1 MTENSAGPVSA
12 PFASRMMRGALV
24 ATVAVLVV
32 TLAFAGLGG
41 AGAGAPSTGGAAT
54 ATAPSS
60 SALAPS
66 IIPTS
71 VPTPGLA
78 ELAHRLSSS
87 DALANVPAADR
98 LLPNLEYS
106 SVREGSAIVPVNL
119 VQSGVSPGPTSIG
132 VNDLGLRSTSGGYV
146 PYWYRT
152 TSLDGAVTI
161 NNISLLPIMTNAS
174 ASITLQ
180 LNAILN
186 NVTFFGQ
193 SVNQLWLQN
202 VIFYSVAGDQMQL
215 ATDAWNFTGAPF
227 ALFQNDIYQN
237 SPGGFLFGGT
247 YVHAVPS
254 SPPAFHL
261 APPFTIN
268 FYLNATNIGGNNAIF
283 FNYSVVSAHD
293 ITLGGTNY
301 GTSIQD
307 GSFDWIIFN
316 STAGQPAGYT
326 APPASFLISG
336 NQSSNLGLPND
347 AEIAVCGGS
356 DGFSGITRE
365 LSGDAQLTYLN
376 ATTGGYSAVPA
387 AFTTTED
394 TGESMEGVDAHY
406 TAASASRGEAYL
418 TNGPEF
424 VYGLWNASTPGS
436 HEAHFTINAA
446 PDQTQIWV
454 APKDASTFDENN
466 AAWDLTP
473 GSTSSFWLPVGGG
486 ISYDLDAMAND
497 YTPWVGDLHTGYVNN
512 VSLAY
517 NPGEGLYVP
526 IIAFGNQQV
535 ADIAQSGAGTASDPY
550 VVSFAQ
556 PQPISGMYSTYDIFT
571 QPLYPGVLLS
581 GVTAH
586 VDLMNL
592 PSLSVHL
599 SSEALTV
606 LRDYYGLTVPTYND
620 LPVEVY
626 DSSHVSIVGDSHL
639 SGWFPVTLTGF
650 LYGSLYLSNDTH
662 TLVAYNH
669 FYDMGSSMVIVDPN
683 GNGTYESNTVFGNV
697 FETSSVAGDD
707 SFYLVLAFNTTY
719 AGPPAI
725 GALGVFASGNT
736 IYNNLFET
744 PITTYSP
751 PQNPYLAYVYINDF
765 GYTNFASVASEWHNR
780 WNIQPEPAFHV
791 RVVNGFALTGNIVG
805 APFQGGNAYGNLGTT
820 FPYTDNGLIVG
831 GGDRLPIPVH
841 SSPIHVVVFEAFG
854 LPRGDHYTV
863 AINGVSY
870 HSVDALVVFYVGPGV
885 TVAFVVSS
893 SHGHLPSPMVG
904 VIPSV
909 THNTFVPIDFA

>member
-1 MTENSAGPVSA
+1 MW
-12 PFASRMMRGALV
+12 RGALV
-24 ATVAVLVV
+24 ATVAFLVV
-32 TLAFAGLGG
+32 SLALSGPGGVAAGTAA
-41 AGAGAPSTGGAAT
+41 AGATSAT
-54 ATAPSS
+54 AAMGSHSGAT
-60 SALAPS
+60 S

-78 ELAHRLSSS
+78 ELAHRLSASN
-87 DALANVPAADR
+87 ALSHVPAAER

-106 SVREGSAIVPVNL
+106 SVREGNAIVPVNL
-119 VQSGVSPGPTSIG
+119 AQSSVSPGPTSIG
-132 VNDLGLRSTSGGYV
+132 VNDLGLRSTSSGFV
-146 PYWYRT
+146 PYSYRT

-174 ASITLQ
+174 SSLTLQ

-227 ALFQNDIYQN
+227 ELFQNDIYQN
-237 SPGGFLFGGT
+237 SPGGFDFGGV

-268 FYLNATNIGGNNAIF
+268 FYLNATNIGGNNAVF
-283 FNYSVVSAHD
+283 FNYSLVSAHD
-293 ITLGGTNY
+293 ITLGSTNY
-301 GTSIQD
+301 GHSIQD

-336 NQSSNLGLPND
+336 SQASNLGLPND

-365 LSGDAQLTYLN
+365 LSGSAQLTYLN
-376 ATTGGYSAVPA
+376 STTGGYSAVPA

-406 TAASASRGEAYL
+406 TAASASRGLAYL

-424 VYGLWNASTPGS
+424 IYGLWNASAPGS
-436 HEAHFTINAA
+436 HETHFTVNAV

-454 APKDASTFDENN
+454 APKDASSFDENN

-473 GSTSSFWLPVGGG
+473 GATSSFWLPVGGG
-486 ISYDLDAMAND
+486 ISYNFDAMAND
-497 YTPWVGDLHTGYVNN
+497 YTPVVANLHTGFANN

-535 ADIAQSGAGTASDPY
+535 ADIAQSGAGTASHPY
-550 VVSFAQ
+550 VISFSQ
-556 PQPISGMYSTYDIFT
+556 HQSISAMYSTYDIFT

-586 VDLMNL
+586 VDLENL

-599 SSEALTV
+599 SPEALVV
-606 LRDYYGLTVPTYND
+606 LEDYYGLTVPTYNY
-620 LPVEVY
+620 LPIEVY
-626 DSSHVSIVGDSHL
+626 DSSYVSIVADSHL
-639 SGWFPVTLTGF
+639 SGWFPITLTGF
-650 LYGSLYLSNDTH
+650 LYGSLFLSNDTH
-662 TLVAYNH
+662 SLVAYNH
-669 FYDMGSSMVIVDPN
+669 FYDMGSSMVIVNPN
-683 GNGTYESNTVFGNV
+683 GNGNAGGNPSSRNNTVFGNV
-697 FETSSVAGDD
+697 FETSSVASAY
-707 SFYLVLAFNTTY
+707 SFYLVVAFNTTY

-725 GALGVFASGNT
+725 GALGVFASGNN

-765 GYTNFASVASEWHNR
+765 GYTNYSAVASIWQNA
-780 WNIQPEPAFHV
+780 WYVLPEPAFHV
-791 RVVNGFALTGNIVG
+791 SMVNGFALTGSIVN
-805 APFQGGNAYGNLGTT
+805 APFQGGNAYGNLGSTL
-820 FPYTDNGLIVG
+820 PYTDNGLVVG
-831 GGDRLPIPVH
+831 TFDYFPVPVH
-841 SSPIHVVVFEAFG
+841 ANPVHALVFESFG
-854 LPRGDHYTV
+854 LPRGDGFFVTVNGVPAYSFNTMVIFYIATGTPVTYTV
-863 AINGVSY
+863 APAYGYSPNPSNGTITS
-870 HSVDALVVFYVGPGV
+870 
-885 TVAFVVSS
+885 
-893 SHGHLPSPMVG
+893 M
-904 VIPSV
+904 
-909 THNTFVPIDFA
+909 THNTFVPIDFT